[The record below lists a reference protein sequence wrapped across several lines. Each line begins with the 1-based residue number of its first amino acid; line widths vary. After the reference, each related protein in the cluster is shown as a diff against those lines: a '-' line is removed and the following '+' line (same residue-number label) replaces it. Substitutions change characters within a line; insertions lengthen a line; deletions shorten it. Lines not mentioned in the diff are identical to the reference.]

1 MKNLVKTF
9 MIVLFFSVIF
19 LSSCDSKKDTQN
31 SATCGDGVIAGAEK
45 CEPTDLDGKTCE
57 SLGFG
62 DGTLGC
68 QENCLEF
75 DTSQCGAS
83 ATCGDNKIDGTDVCD
98 GDDLGGETC
107 ITQGFEPG
115 TLKCQANCA
124 GFDTSECGA
133 SASCGDSNID
143 NGEVCDGKN
152 LNGRTCGDEGFE
164 EGDLACSADCKSF
177 DTSDC
182 YTPCT
187 PECGDRV
194 CGPDPVCGESCGE
207 CTGDWEICND
217 AGQCEKTCD
226 LEPITADKVLDIDLE
241 TFTVSG
247 KVTLNGTTMPGNT
260 KEYYEEETRGSI
272 IFRNT
277 DSNDSYYVSVGAT
290 GEAAFNLTL
299 FKGTYDVSFN
309 PNSSSY
315 QDVLP
320 ELNMNL
326 ESGVLVE
333 GALIKNFN
341 LETVQVSGEL
351 TINNAQMPDNTQ
363 EYYETEPRGG
373 LYFTN
378 TDSGDSYYIS
388 INATG
393 KASFS
398 EEIFKGTYNVSFNP
412 NSSSYQNAVPDLNMK
427 LEENLVINDTL
438 MKTFNLDTAQI
449 SGLISLNGTTMPNN
463 TMEYY
468 ESETRGG
475 IYLANTDSGDSLYI
489 SIGATGQ
496 GEYSAKIYKGTYSIS
511 FNPNSSS
518 YQNVLPELNLKLED
532 NVTVDDTT
540 SKNYNLQT
548 AQISGKINLN
558 GETMPDNTR
567 EYYEDETR
575 GGVVVKNRDSGD
587 DLYISINAGGAASY
601 SATVYKG
608 SYDISFNPN
617 SSSYQNVLPDL
628 SIKLEKEVAV
638 ETATIKNYN
647 LETAQIS
654 GTVSFNGSTMPD
666 NTMEYYEDETRGGL
680 NFKNKESGDSVYV
693 SLGSTGEASFD
704 VKLFKGVYD
713 VSLNPNSESYQNVL
727 PDMELFLDSKVDVT
741 SAVIRNYSLKTVVVS
756 GGVTLNGNTMPS
768 NTKEYY
774 EDENRASLIFT
785 NKSTSDRYY
794 VSIGSSGEALYNV
807 TLFEGSYDVGFSPNS
822 ESYQNV
828 LPDLQ
833 IDLLTGCYDY
843 SASCDEDASDITGT
857 WEFVPTA
864 SNWKPTTFY
873 LTQNGDTITGT
884 YEVYN
889 ASGTIKPGTR
899 TGNYIKF
906 EYDPYYDMI
915 VEGNI
920 VSGCVILGRFDTIGH
935 SGSNYDS
942 DFVATKIE

>member
-1 MKNLVKTF
+1 MKRFFNVSMLFAVVSL
-9 MIVLFFSVIF
+9 IVVS
-19 LSSCDSKKDTQN
+19 
-31 SATCGDGVIAGAEK
+31 CGDGKSSNDSVCGDGKISGSEK
-45 CEPTDLDGKTCE
+45 CDIVNLDGETCE

-62 DGTLGC
+62 AGTL
-68 QENCLEF
+68 NCESNCMDF

-83 ATCGDNKIDGTDVCD
+83 ATCGDNQIDGTDVCD
-98 GDDLGGETC
+98 GSDLGGETC
-107 ITQGFEPG
+107 ETQGFQEG
-115 TLKCQANCA
+115 TLKCQSNCA
-124 GFDTSECGA
+124 GFDTSQCGA
-133 SASCGDSNID
+133 SASCGDENID
-143 NGEVCDGKN
+143 SGEVCDGKN
-152 LNGRTCGDEGFE
+152 LNGRTCEDEGFE
-164 EGDLACSADCKSF
+164 QGDLACSSDCRSF

-182 YTPCT
+182 YTPCN

-207 CTGDWEICND
+207 CTGDWEICNS
-217 AGQCEKTCD
+217 AGQCEETCD
-226 LEPITADKVLDIDLE
+226 LEPVTENKVLDIDLE

-247 KVTLNGTTMPGNT
+247 KVTLNGLTMPGNT

-277 DSNDSYYVSVGAT
+277 DSNDSYYISIGSS
-290 GEAAFNLTL
+290 GEATFNVTL

-320 ELNMNL
+320 DLNMNL

-333 GALIKNFN
+333 GTLMKNFN

-351 TINNAQMPDNTQ
+351 TINNAQMPDNTK
-363 EYYETEPRGG
+363 EYYETESRGG

-378 TDSGDSYYIS
+378 ADSGDSYYIS
-388 INATG
+388 INSTG

-412 NSSSYQNAVPDLNMK
+412 NNESYQNAVPDLNMK
-427 LEENLVINDTL
+427 LEEGLVINDTL
-438 MKTFNLDTAQI
+438 MKTFNLDTARV
-449 SGLISLNGTTMPNN
+449 SGIISLNGTTMPNN
-463 TMEYY
+463 TKEYY
-468 ESETRGG
+468 ETESRGG
-475 IYLANTDSGDSLYI
+475 VSLANADSGDSIYI
-489 SIGATGQ
+489 SIGAAGQ
-496 GEYSAKIYKGTYSIS
+496 GEYSAKIYKGTYNIS
-511 FNPNSSS
+511 FSPNNSS
-518 YQNVLPELNLKLED
+518 YQNVLPDLNLKLED
-532 NVTVDDTT
+532 NVVINDTT

-558 GETMPDNTR
+558 GDTMPNNTKA
-567 EYYEDETR
+567 YYETEAR
-575 GGVVVKNRDSGD
+575 GGVVVKNRESGD
-587 DLYISINAGGAASY
+587 DLYISINASGTASY
-601 SATVYKG
+601 NATVFKG

-617 SSSYQNVLPDL
+617 SSSYQDVLPDL
-628 SIKLEKEVAV
+628 NMKLEKEVSV
-638 ETATIKNYN
+638 QDTTIKNYN
-647 LETAQIS
+647 LETANIS
-654 GTVSFNGSTMPD
+654 GTVSLNGNTMP
-666 NTMEYYEDETRGGL
+666 NNAKEYYETEARGGL
-680 NFKNKESGDSVYV
+680 NFKNKESGDSVYI
-693 SLGSTGEASFD
+693 SLGSSGEAAFD
-704 VKLFKGVYD
+704 VELFKGTYD
-713 VSLNPNSESYQNVL
+713 VTLNPNSESYQDVL
-727 PDMELFLDSKVDVT
+727 PDIELFLDSKVDVT
-741 SAVIRNYSLKTVVVS
+741 STVTRNYSLKTVTVS
-756 GGVTLNGNTMPS
+756 GGVTLNGKTMPS

-774 EDENRASLIFT
+774 ETEIRGSLIFT

-807 TLFEGSYDVGFSPNS
+807 TLFEGSYDVSFNPNS

-833 IDLLTGCYDY
+833 INLLTGCYDY
-843 SASCDEDASDITGT
+843 SASCDEDSENITGI